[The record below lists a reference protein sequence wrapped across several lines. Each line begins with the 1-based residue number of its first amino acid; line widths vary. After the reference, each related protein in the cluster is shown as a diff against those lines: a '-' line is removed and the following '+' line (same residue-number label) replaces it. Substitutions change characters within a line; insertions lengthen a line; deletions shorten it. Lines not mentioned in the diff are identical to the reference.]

1 MNKRI
6 FSVSMILAIAAISCG
21 APKEQ
26 KKEEKAENAVEEK
39 HSAEEDDFKYSA
51 EQFADLR
58 IIRYQVPGFE
68 DLSLEKKELLYYLYE
83 AALAGR
89 DIMYD
94 QNYRHNL
101 QIRKLLEEI
110 VKNEANYENKEEF
123 DKLLVYTKRVWFSN
137 GIHHHYSNAKFE
149 PEFSKEFFTE
159 AVNAIDESKLPLKEG
174 QSKAEML
181 AELSEVIFNP
191 EIDAKK
197 VSLDAGVDLVKASAI
212 NFYGKDVT
220 QKEVEAYYANM
231 DKVEENQ
238 PEYGL
243 NTQLVKRDGKIVA
256 NTWKVGGMYSSAIE
270 NIVSW
275 LEKAAEVAENEQQKL
290 ALNRLVTY
298 YKSGDVSDWDQYNI
312 AWVND
317 TNSLT
322 DVVNGFIEVY
332 NDPLGYK
339 GSFES
344 VVSFKDLEA
353 TKRIE
358 AVSKEAQWFEDN
370 SPLMEEHKKKNV
382 KGITGKVITV
392 VVESGDA
399 SPSTPIGINLP
410 NNNWIREQHGSKS
423 VSLGNIVHAYE
434 MSSKEGK
441 SSLTEFAYSEEEI
454 ERSKKYGSIA
464 DLLHTDLH
472 EVIGHA
478 SGVINEGVGT
488 PKETLKN
495 YASTLEE
502 GRADLVALYYLHDE
516 KLVEMGLMPS
526 LEAGKTAYDD
536 YIKNGL
542 MLQLRRLEA
551 GEQIEEAH
559 MRNRQLVAKWAYEK
573 GKAEQVIEKKTKDG
587 KTYFVINDY
596 EKLRDLFG
604 QLLRELQRIKSEG
617 DFEAGKKLVETYGVK
632 VDAELHAEVLERY
645 ESLNIAPY
653 GGFINPQLTPV
664 MENGKITDVKIE
676 YPSDFKE
683 QMLHYGEKYSFLEVK

>member
-6 FSVSMILAIAAISCG
+6 LSASLILAIAAIACG
-21 APKEQ
+21 APKN
-26 KKEEKAENAVEEK
+26 KEKAADQKDQPVEETHEK
-39 HSAEEDDFKYSA
+39 ADFKYTA
-51 EQFADLR
+51 DQFADLR

-68 DLSLEKKELLYYLYE
+68 ELPLAQKKLLYYLYE

-94 QNYRHNL
+94 QNYKHNL
-101 QIRKLLEEI
+101 QIRKVLEEV
-110 VKNEANYENKEEF
+110 VKNEANYEDQEAFE
-123 DKLLVYTKRVWFSN
+123 KLLVYTKRVWFSN
-137 GIHHHYSNAKFE
+137 GIHHHYSNAKFQ
-149 PEFSKEFFTE
+149 PEFSKAFFQE
-159 AVNAIDESKLPLKEG
+159 VVNAIDEGKLPLKEG
-174 QSKAEML
+174 QSKADMIT
-181 AELSEVIFNP
+181 ELTEVIFNP
-191 EIDAKK
+191 EIAPKK
-197 VSLDAGVDLVKASAI
+197 VALDAGVDLVQASAI
-212 NFYGKDVT
+212 NFYGEDVT
-220 QKEVEAYYANM
+220 QAEVEAYYAKM
-231 DKVEENQ
+231 DKVKENQ

-243 NTQLVKRDGKIVA
+243 NTQLVKKDGKIVA
-256 NTWKVGGMYSSAIE
+256 NTWKVGGMYSPAILR
-270 NIVSW
+270 IVAW
-275 LEKAAEVAENEQQKL
+275 LSKAAEVAENQEQKL
-290 ALNRLVTY
+290 ALERLVKY
-298 YKSGDVSDWDQYNI
+298 YQTGDVKDWDQYNI

-317 TNSLT
+317 TNSRT

-434 MSSKEGK
+434 MSSKEGQ
-441 SSLTEFAYSEEEI
+441 SSLTEFTYSEEEI
-454 ERSKKYGSIA
+454 ERSKKYGGIA

-502 GRADLVALYYLHDE
+502 GRADLVALYFLYDE
-516 KLVEMGLMPS
+516 KLVDMGLMPS

-542 MLQLRRLEA
+542 MLQLKRLKV
-551 GEQIEEAH
+551 GDQIEEAH

-573 GKAEQVIEKKTKDG
+573 GKADKVIEKKTKDG

-617 DFEAGKKLVETYGVK
+617 DFKAGKALVENYGVK
-632 VDAELHAEVLERY
+632 VDPELHAEVLKRY
-645 ESLNIAPY
+645 EKLNIAPY
-653 GGFINPQLTPV
+653 GGFINPKLTAV
-664 MENGKITDVKIE
+664 KEDGKIIDVSID
-676 YPSDFKE
+676 YPEDFKA
-683 QMLHYGEKYSFLEVK
+683 QMLYYGENYSNLKVK